1 MFTFRSRDQGYCD
14 SPDGGT
20 WSWFEASLSRFSRA
34 DGDEKGSYNDAA
46 EWTGS
51 YERTVEW
58 MKLHEQSLESQ
69 PKYQIQAN
77 ECASTE
83 AQDYTVELTDEH
95 ELVQRVQEGDR
106 VILWAC
112 ACFRGWENRVYEAK
126 ITVLGVDDLTD
137 G

>member
-1 MFTFRSRDQGYCD
+1 MFTFRSRDQGWCD
-14 SPDGGT
+14 DRNAGA
-20 WSWFEASLSRFSRA
+20 WSWFEASLARLPRT
-34 DGDEKGSYNDAA
+34 DEDDQGPCNGAA

-51 YERTVEW
+51 YEWTGEW

-69 PKYQIQAN
+69 PRHTIQRN
-77 ECASTE
+77 EIASTE
-83 AQDYTVELTDEH
+83 VKDYSIELTNEH
-95 ELVQRVQEGDR
+95 ELVQHVSEGDR

-112 ACFRGWENRVYEAK
+112 ACFGGWENRVYEAN